1 MKRLIE
7 DAFLRDKLYVFKD
20 RKEAGTLLAQ
30 RLLGYKDTDGI
41 VFAIPSGG
49 VPVAAEIAK
58 ALTLPIDLI
67 IVRKVQI
74 PYNPEAGIGAVSP
87 DHKVLLNEN
96 LLSML
101 NLSEKEIEQQIQIT
115 REIIKKRNELFR
127 KGLPF
132 PSVKNKVA
140 IIVDDGLASGY
151 TMLSAI
157 DYIKRQE
164 PQKIVV
170 AVPTGAKE
178 TVKLILPKVDELVCL
193 NIRGGYEF
201 AVANAYENWYDLD
214 DDEVISILQNSKEST

>member
-1 MKRLIE
+1 MQRLIE
-7 DAFLRDKLYVFKD
+7 DASLRNKLYAFKD
-20 RKEAGTLLAQ
+20 RKESGTLLAQ

-58 ALTLPIDLI
+58 ALTLPLDLI

-74 PYNPEAGIGAVSP
+74 PYNPEAGFGAVSP

-101 NLSEKEIEQQIQIT
+101 NLSEKEVERQIQIT
-115 REIIKKRNELFR
+115 REIIKKRDELFR

-151 TMLSAI
+151 TMLSAVEF
-157 DYIKRQE
+157 IKRHK

-170 AVPTGAKE
+170 AVPTGLEKTADL
-178 TVKLILPKVDELVCL
+178 VLSQVDELICL
-193 NIRGGYEF
+193 NVRSGFIF
-201 AVANAYENWYDLD
+201 AVADAYENWYDLD
-214 DDEVISILQNSKEST
+214 DDEVISILKE